1 MYELDVE
8 QSKREFYYHESDNNM
23 KNNIENDDSMSRV
36 CKVCCLK
43 RNITN
48 LLLTSTAW
56 SLRKNIR
63 PRLLCTHLALRVR
76 SVLSRPWSDIFT

>member
-63 PRLLCTHLALRVR
+63 PRYCQDLGLIFSRYNRTLRSEEV
-76 SVLSRPWSDIFT
+76 ST